1 MARNLLTD
9 TLPTTLTLDGKKY
22 PIHTDFRRWIIVTE
36 LFSDDDVPAGVKAGL
51 AGEILFSGENPVS
64 ASGGVRL
71 YAELV
76 REISRFISCGRNTEN
91 SEKSANAE
99 RVFDFTADS
108 ERIYAAFMQVY
119 GIDLCDPSVTLHFLK
134 FMALLRSLPRDTEF
148 MRVIE
153 LRCTDVSGIE
163 NDELRRRIRRARAS
177 VRIRKDKNTGGG
189 NFDG

>member
-36 LFSDDDVPAGVKAGL
+36 LFSDDDVPSGIKASL

-64 ASGGVRL
+64 VRGGEKF
-71 YAELV
+71 YSELV
-76 REISRFISCGRNTEN
+76 REISRFISCGRNEI
-91 SEKSANAE
+91 SGKGANAE

-163 NDELRRRIRRARAS
+163 NDELRRKIRRARAS